1 MFAPSAQYH
10 AKRKEKSICMER
22 IIKHTRNNSMTKY
35 IVIIISTLIFF
46 INWDC
51 KKNPVGPENIQPGR
65 RDYTWTVDTL
75 TVPNGDLFYLFS
87 LWGSSPTDIWAV
99 GSGSTRL

>member
-1 MFAPSAQYH
+1 
-10 AKRKEKSICMER
+10 
-22 IIKHTRNNSMTKY
+22 MTKY
-35 IVIIISTLIFF
+35 IVIIISTLILF

-99 GSGSTRL
+99 GSGRTTLVTLWHYDVQAGAETPQIFPAI